1 MSLAASANVI
11 AAPVAHSQLL
21 EMIVRTASQVIDARA
36 ASLCLLDESSQEL
49 VFEVVQGEK
58 SEELRKIRVPVG
70 HGIAGLVAA
79 TGQAM
84 ATSDVR
90 SDPRHAADVAHR
102 IGYMPESI
110 LAVPL
115 FYADRVIGVLEL
127 LDKNGQQSFGA
138 ADMEILGLFANLA
151 AIAIQQSRAQT
162 SVTSMLMQMI
172 SGFSPLAPGR
182 QRQLEKAAAA
192 VAQEVDDPA
201 HRHAMEISGL
211 IHEIV
216 HYGNSESA
224 ACRALLESFA
234 GYLRSRQA
242 GGPRRAFA
250 AGALRRS

>member
-11 AAPVAHSQLL
+11 AAPVAYSQLL

-36 ASLCLLDESSQEL
+36 ASLCLVDENAQEL

-58 SEELRKIRVPVG
+58 SEELRKIRVPMG

-102 IGYMPESI
+102 VGYMPQSI

-127 LDKNGQQSFGA
+127 LDKNGEGSFGA
-138 ADMEILGLFANLA
+138 ADIEILSLFANLA
-151 AIAIQQSRAQT
+151 ATAIQQSRAQT
-162 SVTSMLMQMI
+162 SVTSMLMQML
-172 SGFSPLAPGR
+172 SAFSPVAPGR
-182 QRQLEKAAAA
+182 QQRIEKAAAA
-192 VAQEVDDPA
+192 FAQEVDDPL
-201 HRHAMEISGL
+201 HRHAMEMAGL

-216 HYGNSESA
+216 HYGNSETA

-234 GYLRSRQA
+234 SYLRSRLA
-242 GGPRRAFA
+242 GRPR
-250 AGALRRS
+250 